1 MIAASAGFFTYV
13 MIMAQNGF
21 FPSRLIGI
29 SRSWDAESVNDLLDS
44 YGQEWTYDQRK
55 ALEYTCHSG
64 FFISVVTV
72 QIAPLIVCK
81 TRKTSLF
88 RQGFGNSQLNLAL
101 IIELLLALF
110 LTYTPSINTTTTT
123 TTNALYI
130 ILILFLT
137 LVVRQTLQM
146 YPLRPVW
153 WMTSMVFSILLFIYD
168 ELRKLLM
175 RKFPNSLGGWIE
187 QETYS

>member
-1 MIAASAGFFTYV
+1 
-13 MIMAQNGF
+13 MAQNGF

-64 FFISVVTV
+64 FFISVVVV
-72 QIAPLIVCK
+72 QIATLIVCK

-88 RQGFGNSQLNLAL
+88 SPGFGNLQLNSAM

-110 LTYTPSINTTTTT
+110 LTYTPSEYENFVYY
-123 TTNALYI
+123 L
-130 ILILFLT
+130 
-137 LVVRQTLQM
+137 
-146 YPLRPVW
+146 
-153 WMTSMVFSILLFIYD
+153 
-168 ELRKLLM
+168 
-175 RKFPNSLGGWIE
+175 
-187 QETYS
+187 

>member
-1 MIAASAGFFTYV
+1 MYGMIAASAGFFTYV

-29 SRSWDAESVNDLLDS
+29 SRSWDAESVNDLVDS

-72 QIAPLIVCK
+72 QIATLIVCK

-88 RQGFGNSQLNLAL
+88 RQGFGNSQLNYAL

-110 LTYTPSINTTTTT
+110 LTYTPSINTTTTMNVIYYFNFIFNHSCK
-123 TTNALYI
+123 TNI
-130 ILILFLT
+130 TNVSFKSS
-137 LVVRQTLQM
+137 LVDAEYGFFNFT
-146 YPLRPVW
+146 
-153 WMTSMVFSILLFIYD
+153 IY
-168 ELRKLLM
+168 L
-175 RKFPNSLGGWIE
+175 
-187 QETYS
+187 